1 MNSCPN
7 CHATTRQV
15 KDGSN
20 GSGSQRWKCQ
30 PCGRK
35 YTPEPKEQG
44 YPVALRQQA
53 VKLYLEGVNYRRI
66 GRLLEV
72 DHKTIM
78 HWVKAYS
85 DQLPPAP
92 LPTDVNNAELDELFT
107 FIGRKKTS
115 ST

>member
-1 MNSCPN
+1 MNTCPY
-7 CHATTRQV
+7 CQATERQV
-15 KDGSN
+15 KSGKN
-20 GSGSQRWKCQ
+20 ASGSVRWQCQ
-30 PCGRK
+30 HCHRK

-44 YPVALRQQA
+44 YPTALRQQA

-72 DHKTIM
+72 GHKTVM

-92 LPTDVNNAELDELFT
+92 LPTNVNNAELDELFT
-107 FIGRKKTS
+107 FVGKKKTS
-115 ST
+115 SM